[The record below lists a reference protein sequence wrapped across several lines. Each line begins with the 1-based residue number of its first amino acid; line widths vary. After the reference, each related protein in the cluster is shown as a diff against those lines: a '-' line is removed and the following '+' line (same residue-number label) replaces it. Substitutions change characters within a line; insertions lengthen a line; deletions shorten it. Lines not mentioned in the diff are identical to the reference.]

1 MSGTEYRRTVNFAC
15 PHCFRVVSREVWVRD
30 LDEVQRMMTRCPV
43 CGSAMLR
50 VDSENEE
57 SLVSVLKITCRKIF
71 DAIARQE
78 EEHYARR

>member
-1 MSGTEYRRTVNFAC
+1 VSGTEYRRTVTFAC
-15 PHCFRVVSREVWVRD
+15 PYCFGVVTREVWVGD
-30 LDEVQRMMTRCPV
+30 LGEVRRMMTRCPV

-57 SLVSVLKITCRKIF
+57 SLVSLLKITCRKIF